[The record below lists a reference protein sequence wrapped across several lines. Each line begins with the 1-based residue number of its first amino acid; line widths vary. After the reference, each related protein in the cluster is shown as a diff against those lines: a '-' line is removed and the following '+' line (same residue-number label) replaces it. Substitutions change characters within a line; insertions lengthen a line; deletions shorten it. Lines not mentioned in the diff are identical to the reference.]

1 MIGDISIKV
10 GRRLYTA
17 RLEYDSLI
25 GRRLVGIRQGI
36 EAKLNPPAGAIP
48 PFSIMETI
56 EDVTVAFD
64 VPGYSSKDL
73 VVEVSPECLRL
84 QAAGRQRRSG
94 EIGAPFDWSVALP
107 EPVDADQ
114 VIATLEDGVL
124 TVEMT
129 KAAWARG
136 DAKRVP
142 VRGTSV
148 PPGQTPQEGDHARA

>member
-84 QAAGRQRRSG
+84 QAACPSRSRSKTWGMRRWRPRRS
-94 EIGAPFDWSVALP
+94 
-107 EPVDADQ
+107 
-114 VIATLEDGVL
+114 T
-124 TVEMT
+124 
-129 KAAWARG
+129 
-136 DAKRVP
+136 
-142 VRGTSV
+142 
-148 PPGQTPQEGDHARA
+148 